1 MPKPSGR
8 LSRVR
13 SPILAQIKNLAP
25 RVKGKGEKMPNYTEK
40 QRRSSYTAAERAAFN
55 QGVGYATAKA
65 LEEAGY
71 PSDLTAREFSIPGM
85 VECILKDVSS

>member
-1 MPKPSGR
+1 MENLPEPDRDVLKE
-8 LSRVR
+8 
-13 SPILAQIKNLAP
+13 IKL
-25 RVKGKGEKMPNYTEK
+25 V
-40 QRRSSYTAAERAAFN
+40 SI
-55 QGVGYATAKA
+55 GYATAKA